1 MSTNTKH
8 WCVKLSMRRNSRT
21 KKKEAQAEAD
31 ELTAAADPLQLIGG
45 RLFNRILQT
54 IRKP

>member
-21 KKKEAQAEAD
+21 KKKEAEAD

-45 RLFNRILQT
+45 RLINRILQT